1 MYEVNVVARFQNARL
16 EATVKIWT
24 LVTRISNENHVDPE
38 QIGGYLIS
46 LDYNEI
52 VKNGISSAFASSSSS
67 STLSLSSF
75 GSVLSNNNNND
86 LILTSGSAFPSNPG
100 IVRSH
105 DYLSV
110 DARIPNVYDGS
121 PSNITIIRFCLIN
134 NSTLK
139 TIATKTKTKLPEVE
153 MINSSSSL
161 SSPYSSISSGSF
173 SLNSIDYNKLYAPDE
188 SYLVG
193 QIYDPISNVYGL
205 QFTSN

>member
-1 MYEVNVVARFQNARL
+1 MDDE
-16 EATVKIWT
+16 
-24 LVTRISNENHVDPE
+24 
-38 QIGGYLIS
+38 
-46 LDYNEI
+46 
-52 VKNGISSAFASSSSS
+52 ISSAFASSSSS
-67 STLSLSSF
+67 TVLSLSSF

-105 DYLSV
+105 DYLLV
-110 DARIPNVYDGS
+110 DDRIPNVYDGIIN
-121 PSNITIIRFCLIN
+121 NIPIIRFCLIN

-153 MINSSSSL
+153 MINSSL
-161 SSPYSSISSGSF
+161 SSPSSISSGSF